1 MPVRMVAQAQGHRQ
15 ALLGAGLGLDQQ
27 EVLARGAQGQDPQVV
42 LHQAVLG
49 QAEWVALVAAARVLD
64 LHIMHACL

>member
-1 MPVRMVAQAQGHRQ
+1 MPVKMVFQAQGHRQ

-42 LHQAVLG
+42 LHRAVLG
-49 QAEWVALVAAARVLD
+49 QAEWVALVAAAQVLD
-64 LHIMHACL
+64 LHTQVRL

>member
-1 MPVRMVAQAQGHRQ
+1 MPVKMVFQAQGHRQ

-42 LHQAVLG
+42 LHRAVLG
-49 QAEWVALVAAARVLD
+49 QAEWVALVAAAQVLD
-64 LHIMHACL
+64 LHMQVRL